1 MDNKQRDSYRRWRA
15 PELPGR
21 KAVARF
27 VESQSSF
34 ESGYGW
40 QATVVA
46 SVLLVG
52 TLVVVL
58 QKVPE
63 FAGESAPGYALSPAA
78 LALIDVQLPS
88 RPQFSIGTGVSLPG
102 NAPAIPKLN
111 QISLAGMVDKETL

>member
-1 MDNKQRDSYRRWRA
+1 MDNKRRDRYRRWQA
-15 PELPGR
+15 PEKSGR

-40 QATVVA
+40 QAIVVA
-46 SVLLVG
+46 SVLIVG

-63 FAGESAPGYALSPAA
+63 FTTESPPGYALSPAA
-78 LALIDVQLPS
+78 LALIDVQLPAK
-88 RPQFSIGTGVSLPG
+88 PQFSMGTGLSLPDDV
-102 NAPAIPKLN
+102 PAIPKLN